1 MIGKITIEGK
11 RISVVDQ
18 VNGEAFPLGQRHDDQ
33 HLEHGQEVEYEL
45 DNELGQRHD
54 DQHLEHGQEVEYEL
68 DNEYP
73 ASCKD
78 FCDGDETCVI
88 CYHKNIVAIIK

>member
-33 HLEHGQEVEYEL
+33 HLEHGQEVEYEI
-45 DNELGQRHD
+45 
-54 DQHLEHGQEVEYEL
+54 

-88 CYHKNIVAIIK
+88 CYLKNKVAIIKS